1 MAERSGAPL
10 AISVGDAGGIGPL
23 VTAAACA
30 KVDDHYL
37 VFGDAEQ
44 MRAELERANVDSGR
58 VQLIDVGPGEEVFA
72 PSPKNGAQ
80 QLAALDAAIAA
91 VQRGEARALVTGP
104 TSKRAITDAGTPF
117 TGQTERL
124 AAACG
129 LAPDAV
135 TMMFFGPVLR
145 VALVTTHLA
154 IAQVPRAITAARVER
169 ATRHL
174 IDALARVEQRGDV
187 WVAGLNPHAGEGGL
201 FGDEEPKVIGPV
213 VDALRGE
220 ARLSGMTLKGPGP
233 AESIFRAA
241 SRRELAG
248 VVAMF
253 HDQATIA
260 SKLLD
265 WGAAV
270 NMTYGLPFI
279 RTSVDHGV
287 AYDAR
292 ARGSADADGMIAAI
306 ELAQRMTR

>member
-1 MAERSGAPL
+1 MTVRKPL
-10 AISVGDAGGIGPL
+10 AISVGDPGGVGPL
-23 VTAAACA
+23 VTAQACA
-30 KVDDHYL
+30 QSDDRFL

-44 MRAELERANVDSGR
+44 MRARFGVVAMDMSR
-58 VQLIDVGPGEEVFA
+58 VELIDVGKGEDVFRPTA
-72 PSPKNGAQ
+72 KNGAQ
-80 QLAALDAAIAA
+80 QLAALDAAIEA
-91 VQRGEARALVTGP
+91 VLRGDARALVTGP
-104 TSKRAITDAGTPF
+104 TSKRAITDSGTPF

-124 AAACG
+124 AAACD
-129 LAPDAV
+129 LPADAV

-154 IAQVPRAITAARVER
+154 IADVPAAITAARVER
-169 ATRHL
+169 TIRHL
-174 IDALARVEQRGDV
+174 AEALARIGQTGDV
-187 WVAGLNPHAGEGGL
+187 WVAGVNPHAGEGGL
-201 FGDEEPKVIGPV
+201 FGDEEARVVGPV
-213 VDALRGE
+213 VHALQPE
-220 ARLSGMTLKGPGP
+220 ASGRLTLKGPGP

-241 SRRELAG
+241 SRGELAG
-248 VVAMF
+248 VVAMY

-270 NMTYGLPFI
+270 NMTFGLPFI

-292 ARGSADADGMIAAI
+292 ERGSADADGMRAAI